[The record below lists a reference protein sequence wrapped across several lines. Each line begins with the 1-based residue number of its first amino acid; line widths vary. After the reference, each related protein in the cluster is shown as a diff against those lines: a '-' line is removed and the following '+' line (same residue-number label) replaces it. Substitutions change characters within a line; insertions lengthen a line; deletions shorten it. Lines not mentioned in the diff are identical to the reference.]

1 MPFLLIFAFGVFA
14 VTQPDACVHI
24 VMGFVL
30 LRYYGRKHAR
40 HLSARRFRGVW
51 HL

>member
-1 MPFLLIFAFGVFA
+1 MPFLLIFAFGLFA

-24 VMGFVL
+24 VVAFVVI
-30 LRYYGRKHAR
+30 RYYGRKFAR
-40 HLSARRFRGVW
+40 HRSARRFRGVS